1 LLYDLR
7 NSKNEH
13 VYLYI
18 VITPEEQLILTLMDL
33 FLGGSETVGTFLNWA
48 ILFLTL
54 NPAVQTRI
62 KEEINS
68 ILPLNQPITLEHI
81 NRQDN

>member
-1 LLYDLR
+1 MVVRNRTKLY
-7 NSKNEH
+7 
-13 VYLYI
+13 V

-54 NPAVQTRI
+54 NPAAQTRI

-68 ILPLNQPITLEHI
+68 TLPPNEPITLEHI